1 MALKLTPPYKILICI
16 VDRKKIGD
24 ITKYLD
30 SVEEPVRLSCLADG
44 TRRAGILDVLG
55 VGKIERSVMLG
66 FVRTEKA
73 SKILKQLDKILIT
86 EDNSFG
92 WAFTTNLTSI
102 SSETLEYIK
111 LKQDAVKQLAKAEEA
126 KQATIK
132 MAEAPKPKTEEI
144 KKEAVAVNTEPQEKP
159 QEKKE

>member
-1 MALKLTPPYKILICI
+1 MAEKLIPPYKILICI
-16 VDRKKIGD
+16 VDKKKIND
-24 ITKYLD
+24 ITKFLD

-86 EDNSFG
+86 DDNSVG

-126 KQATIK
+126 RQTTIK
-132 MAEAPKPKTEEI
+132 MAEAPKPKVEVI
-144 KKEAVAVNTEPQEKP
+144 KQEAVAVINEP